1 MKLLKLSL
9 IVVIL
14 NSCATSP
21 PKSPNDIC
29 EIFDEKEAG
38 IELQLELT
46 KDGI

>member
-9 IVVIL
+9 IVLIL
-14 NSCATSP
+14 NSCTTAP

-29 EIFDEKEAG
+29 EIFDEKRSC
-38 IELQLELT
+38 IELRLELT